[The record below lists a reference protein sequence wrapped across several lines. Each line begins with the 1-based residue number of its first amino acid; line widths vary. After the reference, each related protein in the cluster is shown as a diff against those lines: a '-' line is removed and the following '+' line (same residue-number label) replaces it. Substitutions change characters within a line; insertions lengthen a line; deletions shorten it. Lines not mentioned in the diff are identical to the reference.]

1 MRKITPFWTKKLA
14 EILGLSSVSAPAPR
28 SFPASIRLAHNGTI
42 LALRIYFRSKE
53 ERSADSMFMIRGF
66 VVWLAIVFAESVS
79 GTIRRIFLEPAI
91 GDFPAR
97 RAGFFVGML
106 LIFLVAVLLI
116 RWIGAPN
123 LISLYWIGLMW
134 MLLTAGF
141 EVGLG
146 VLLGYTRER
155 IVEDYDP
162 SRGGLMA
169 IGLLYMVFVPH
180 LAAAVRARMGATLR
194 ET

>member
-1 MRKITPFWTKKLA
+1 
-14 EILGLSSVSAPAPR
+14 
-28 SFPASIRLAHNGTI
+28 
-42 LALRIYFRSKE
+42 
-53 ERSADSMFMIRGF
+53 MFMIRGF
-66 VVWLAIVFAESVS
+66 VVWLVIVFAESVS

-180 LAAAVRARMGATLR
+180 LAAAVRARMGTTLR